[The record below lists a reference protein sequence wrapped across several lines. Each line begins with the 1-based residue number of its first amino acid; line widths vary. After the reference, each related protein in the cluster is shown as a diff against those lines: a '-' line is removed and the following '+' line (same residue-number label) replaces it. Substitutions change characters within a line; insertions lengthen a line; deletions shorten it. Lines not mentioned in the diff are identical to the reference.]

1 MTLRGNKRA
10 LELHSQMIAQG
21 KIPIMLYKHTSI
33 SDNLKKSLKNA
44 ELWFADPTSFND
56 PFDCQINDQTK
67 WTDELI
73 KDYVSYTSKLNAEKI
88 NPIDIVKANKD
99 NPGSFAKH
107 FTTTFKKNLAKI
119 GVTCFLSSPDN
130 LLLWAHYSSS
140 HKGICLKFDITKD
153 PDFFALTFAVK
164 YSKDY
169 PVFDY
174 LTERH
179 DLVNKAILTKSYHWE
194 YEAEIRT
201 LQKTFGKYSFK
212 KECLTEIIF
221 GCKSDLKE
229 VDEIRQIITDAKYPN
244 LKFKQVRL
252 RDNQYDIDI
261 IDI

>member
-1 MTLRGNKRA
+1 MDKKRA
-10 LELHSQMIAQG
+10 LELHNKMIAEG
-21 KIPIMLYKHTSI
+21 KIPTMLYKHTSI
-33 SDNLKKSLKNA
+33 SDNLKNSLRTA

-67 WTDELI
+67 WTDDLI
-73 KDYVSYTSKLNAEKI
+73 KDYVTYTTSLTGEKV
-88 NPIDIVKANKD
+88 NPDDVVQANKN

-119 GVTCFLSSPDN
+119 GVTCFLPSPDN
-130 LLLWAHYSSS
+130 LLLWAHYSAS
-140 HKGICLKFDITKD
+140 HKGLCLKFDITKD
-153 PDFFALTFAVK
+153 PDFFALTFSVK

-174 LTERH
+174 LTERNN
-179 DLVNKAILTKSYHWE
+179 LVNKAVLTKSDHWA

-201 LQKTFGKYSFK
+201 LQMTFGKYPFK

-221 GCKSDLKE
+221 GCKTDPKE
-229 VDEIRQIITDAKYPN
+229 IAEIRQIIADAKYPN

-252 RDNQYDIDI
+252 RDKQYDIDI
-261 IDI
+261 VDI